1 MSAQRLLSAAFVTP
15 RLTLLVLF
23 AAAVGSGVTMQGAPP
38 ASVAATTSPRDLATA
53 SAESVGFS
61 SDRLRRLEAFAARLV
76 EEKRLAGV
84 TTLLTRHGKVV
95 HTSTV
100 GKPDV
105 SQGVPLK
112 RDAIYRIAS
121 MSKPVTGVAMMML
134 YEEGKWRLNDP
145 VSRYIPQFAKLQVVT
160 GENADGSLKLE
171 DARRPMTMRELMTR
185 VSALG
190 EYLRYRSALSPRLSE
205 FAILVTAAHWAQAFE
220 WEVHAPIALQAGI
233 PQPVIDSLW
242 ARVPPADLDPELQV
256 IYDICIALHQQHR
269 MPAALRHRAEA
280 ILGEAATLDAIGIC
294 GYYAMLAM
302 VLNSRP

>member
-1 MSAQRLLSAAFVTP
+1 MTNDEGRDPTSGLSAEQQH
-15 RLTLLVLF
+15 
-23 AAAVGSGVTMQGAPP
+23 AVEEFT
-38 ASVAATTSPRDLATA
+38 
-53 SAESVGFS
+53 
-61 SDRLRRLEAFAARLV
+61 RLR
-76 EEKRLAGV
+76 
-84 TTLLTRHGKVV
+84 
-95 HTSTV
+95 
-100 GKPDV
+100 
-105 SQGVPLK
+105 
-112 RDAIYRIAS
+112 
-121 MSKPVTGVAMMML
+121 GVAPFGPFVDL
-134 YEEGKWRLNDP
+134 LP
-145 VSRYIPQFAKLQVVT
+145 SP
-160 GENADGSLKLE
+160 
-171 DARRPMTMRELMTR
+171 ELMTR